1 MMRNLQLMEYR
12 TGHEPDVESTAQY
25 MRTEMATA
33 LRKAPFQV
41 NVLMGGYDLV
51 EGKAKLYWM
60 DYLGCL
66 Q

>member
-1 MMRNLQLMEYR
+1 MERNLQLMEYR
-12 TGHEPDVESTAQY
+12 TGHEPGVESTAQY
-25 MRTEMATA
+25 MRSEMAAA
-33 LRKAPFQV
+33 LRRAPFQV

-66 Q
+66 